1 VKSVNGTLQRFRA
14 RLTPKS
20 HYARSTTNE
29 RRHHV
34 VVVGGGFGGLPACRY
49 LGKMPVDVTL
59 IDRRNHHLFQPLLY
73 QVATGILAP
82 GQVAPTLRHVLRRDK
97 NVAVELAEVSDF
109 DLDRHVV
116 KAVRP
121 LGDAFEVPYDSLIV
135 AAGVTQ
141 SYFGHD
147 EFARYAPG
155 MKTIDDALELR
166 RRILGAFEMAETAR
180 DPDEQREWLTIVV
193 VGAGPTG
200 VELAGQIRE
209 LAGRSLRREF
219 RTFDPSSVRVVLLDA
234 GAEPLATFGNRLA
247 GKATEQLEHL
257 GVELRMGARVTGIDA
272 FGVDYETSDGKDR
285 IAARIVVWAAGVKAT
300 PLAEK
305 LATASG
311 ASTDRIGRIEVRPDL
326 TLPNHPEVFAVGD
339 MAALDNLPGVAE
351 VAMQGSL
358 HAANTIRRRL
368 TDHDEALPFKY
379 RDMGSVAAIG
389 RFRAIMSWHWIR
401 LSRFPAWCVW
411 LFVHL
416 AFLNG
421 FASRFGALLQ
431 WTRSML
437 GRARAER
444 VISVVHTG
452 GDLSAPDAPSL
463 FVPRTK

>member
-1 VKSVNGTLQRFRA
+1 
-14 RLTPKS
+14 
-20 HYARSTTNE
+20 
-29 RRHHV
+29 V

-49 LGKMPVDVTL
+49 LGKIPVDVTL
-59 IDRRNHHLFQPLLY
+59 LDRRNHHLFQPLLY

-82 GQVAPTLRHVLRRDK
+82 GQVAPALRHVLRRDK
-97 NVAVELAEVSDF
+97 NVTVELAEVSDF
-109 DLDRHVV
+109 DLDRRVV
-116 KAVRP
+116 KAARP
-121 LGDAFEVPYDSLIV
+121 FGERLEIPYDTLIV

-166 RRILGAFEMAETAR
+166 RRIFGAFEMAETAR
-180 DPDEQREWLTIVV
+180 DADEQREWLTIVV

-209 LAGRSLRREF
+209 LASRSLRREF
-219 RTFDPSSVRVVLLDA
+219 RTFDPTSVRVVLLDA
-234 GAEPLATFGNRLA
+234 GAEPLATFGDRLS
-247 GKATEQLEHL
+247 GKASEQLEAL
-257 GVELRMGARVTGIDA
+257 GVELRMGARVTDIDA

-285 IAARIVVWAAGVKAT
+285 IAARIVVWAAGVQAS
-300 PLAEK
+300 PLAAK
-305 LATASG
+305 LAKAAG
-311 ASTDRIGRIEVRPDL
+311 ASTDRSGRIEVQPDL
-326 TLPNHPEVFAVGD
+326 TVPNHPEVFAVGD

-368 TDHDEALPFKY
+368 TGDEEALPFKY

-389 RFRAIMSWHWIR
+389 RFRAIMSWHRIR

-421 FASRFGALLQ
+421 FASRFGALFQ
-431 WTRSML
+431 WARSML
-437 GRARAER
+437 GRARTER
-444 VISVVHTG
+444 VISVAHTG
-452 GDLSAPDAPSL
+452 GDLSTPGAPSL
-463 FVPRTK
+463 YVPRTE

>member
-1 VKSVNGTLQRFRA
+1 MRLRFTRNGRYERSSDGA
-14 RLTPKS
+14 R
-20 HYARSTTNE
+20 HRI
-29 RRHHV
+29 

-82 GQVAPTLRHVLRRDK
+82 GQVAPALRHVLRRDK
-97 NVAVELAEVSDF
+97 NVTVDLAEVTGF
-109 DLDRHVV
+109 DLERRVV
-116 KAVRP
+116 HATRP
-121 LGDAFEVPYDSLIV
+121 LGDAVEVPYDSLIV

-166 RRILGAFEMAETAR
+166 RRIFGAFEMAETAR
-180 DPDEQREWLTIVV
+180 DPDEQSEWLTTVV

-209 LAGRSLRREF
+209 LAARSFKREF
-219 RTFDPSSVRVVLLDA
+219 RTFDPTKMRVVLLDA
-234 GAEPLATFGNRLA
+234 GKQPLATFGDNLSA
-247 GKATEQLEHL
+247 KATKQLEDL
-257 GVELRMGARVTGIDA
+257 GVELLMGARVTHVDE
-272 FGVDYETSDGKDR
+272 FGVEYATDDGKER
-285 IAARIVVWAAGVKAT
+285 IATRTVVWAAGVQAS
-300 PLAEK
+300 PLAAK
-305 LATASG
+305 LAAAAG
-311 ASTDRIGRIEVRPDL
+311 AETDRIGRINVKPDL

-339 MAALDNLPGVAE
+339 MAALNNLPGVAE

-368 TDHDEALPFKY
+368 LGNKEQVPFTY
-379 RDMGSVAAIG
+379 RDLGSVAAIG
-389 RFRAIMSWHWIR
+389 RFRAIFSWRRIRMSG
-401 LSRFPAWCVW
+401 FPAWVMW

-421 FASRFGALLQ
+421 FASRASTLFRWA
-431 WTRSML
+431 RSML

-444 VISVVHTG
+444 VISVAHTG
-452 GDLSAPDAPSL
+452 GDLSAPGAESFHP
-463 FVPRTK
+463 PNPPQPPQTE

>member
-1 VKSVNGTLQRFRA
+1 
-14 RLTPKS
+14 
-20 HYARSTTNE
+20 
-29 RRHHV
+29 
-34 VVVGGGFGGLPACRY
+34 
-49 LGKMPVDVTL
+49 MPVDVTL
-59 IDRRNHHLFQPLLY
+59 LDRRNHHLFQPLLY

-82 GQVAPTLRHVLRRDK
+82 GQIAPTLRHVLRRDK
-97 NVAVELAEVSDF
+97 NVTVELAEVSDF
-109 DLDRHVV
+109 DLEHRVV
-116 KAVRP
+116 TAVRP
-121 LGDAFEVPYDSLIV
+121 FGERIEVPYDSLIV

-147 EFARYAPG
+147 ELARHAPG

-166 RRILGAFEMAETAR
+166 RRIFGAFEMAETSR
-180 DPDEQREWLTIVV
+180 DAEEQREWLTVVV

-209 LAGRSLRREF
+209 LASRSLRREF
-219 RTFDPSSVRVVLLDA
+219 RTFDPTTVRVVLLDA
-234 GAEPLATFGNRLA
+234 GREPLPTFGDRLA
-247 GKATEQLEHL
+247 EKATEQLEAL

-285 IAARIVVWAAGVKAT
+285 ISARIVVWAAGVQAS

-305 LATASG
+305 LARASG
-311 ASTDRIGRIEVRPDL
+311 ASTDRSGRIEVQPDL

-368 TDHDEALPFKY
+368 TGENDALPFKY
-379 RDMGSVAAIG
+379 RDLGSVAAIG
-389 RFRAIMSWHWIR
+389 RFRAVMSWRRIR
-401 LSRFPAWCVW
+401 LSGFPAWCVW

-416 AFLNG
+416 GFLNG
-421 FASRFGALLQ
+421 FASRAGAIFQ
-431 WTRSML
+431 WARSML

-444 VISVVHTG
+444 VISVAHTG
-452 GDLSAPDAPSL
+452 GDLSAPGAQSIYAT
-463 FVPRTK
+463 RTE